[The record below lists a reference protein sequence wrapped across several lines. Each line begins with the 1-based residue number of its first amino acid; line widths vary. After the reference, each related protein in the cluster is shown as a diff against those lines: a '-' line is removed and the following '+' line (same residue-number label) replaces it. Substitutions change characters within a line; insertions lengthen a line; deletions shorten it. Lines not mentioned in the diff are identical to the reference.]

1 MKIKIVSLYYASN
14 TMIKRRRKVDYIF
27 DNERPIYVQLVEKI
41 RLEIISGKLKPGE
54 RILSVRE
61 LAITA
66 RVNPNTMQKALA
78 ELEEEGLI
86 YTQRT
91 NGKFVTENKELI
103 EKIKKELA
111 EEKVNNY
118 LKDMKNIG
126 ISHQEALKY
135 LQELGGNK

>member
-1 MKIKIVSLYYASN
+1 M
-14 TMIKRRRKVDYIF
+14 DYIF
-27 DNERPIYVQLVEKI
+27 DNERPIYVQIVEKI
-41 RLEIISGKLKPGE
+41 RLEIISGKLKSGE

-66 RVNPNTMQKALA
+66 RVNPNTMQKALS
-78 ELEEEGLI
+78 ELENEGLI

-118 LKDMKNIG
+118 LKDMKNLG
-126 ISHQEALKY
+126 ITYQEALKY